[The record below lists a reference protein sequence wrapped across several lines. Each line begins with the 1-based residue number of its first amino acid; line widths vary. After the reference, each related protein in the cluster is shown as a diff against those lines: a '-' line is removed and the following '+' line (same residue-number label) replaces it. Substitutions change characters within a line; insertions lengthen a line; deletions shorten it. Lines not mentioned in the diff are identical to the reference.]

1 MRMDRTPGSGE
12 AYYKKAMQPLI
23 MNARILCIV
32 MVCAIAVLLAGCTQQ
47 EAPPAP
53 VTTVPTTQPVTTP
66 VVTQPV
72 VPPTPDYLT
81 GPIPRDKDVAV
92 AVDRDAINPIITMT
106 YRGGQGINAVVLL
119 EFVITRSDGLVLRDS
134 LGYPGPRPQV
144 NNQMTLEGTREVSDS
159 KADRVQVFVT
169 YNNGDKYL
177 LFDQVMPFRSR
188 G

>member
-1 MRMDRTPGSGE
+1 
-12 AYYKKAMQPLI
+12 MQPLI

-53 VTTVPTTQPVTTP
+53 VTTP

-72 VPPTPDYLT
+72 VPQTPDYLT

-119 EFVITRSDGLVLRDS
+119 EFVITRSDGVVVRDS

>member
-1 MRMDRTPGSGE
+1 
-12 AYYKKAMQPLI
+12 

-32 MVCAIAVLLAGCTQQ
+32 VVCAFAVLLAGCTQQ

-53 VTTVPTTQPVTTP
+53 VTTVPTPLPVTTP

-72 VPPTPDYLT
+72 VTTPAVPDYLT
-81 GPIPRDKDVAV
+81 GPIPRDKAVAV
-92 AVDRDAINPIITMT
+92 SVDRDAINPFITMT

-119 EFVITRSDGLVLRDS
+119 EYIITRSDGVVVRDS

-144 NNQMTLEGTREVSDS
+144 NDQLTLEGTREVSDAR
-159 KADRVQVFVT
+159 ADRVQVIVT
-169 YNNGDKYL
+169 LNNGDRYL
-177 LFDQVMPFRSR
+177 IFDEVMPFRSR